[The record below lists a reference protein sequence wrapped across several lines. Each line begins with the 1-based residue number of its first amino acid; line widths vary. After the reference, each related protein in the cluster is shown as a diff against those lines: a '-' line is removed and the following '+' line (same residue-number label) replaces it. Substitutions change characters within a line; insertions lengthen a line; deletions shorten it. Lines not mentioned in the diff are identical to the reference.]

1 MNKKVCVSGASGYIG
16 QQLVQT
22 LLSYG
27 FEVNILTRKSSYH
40 LENVKTFIG
49 DITNSEHDFSEFF
62 AGADIFFNCIGENY
76 DETKMYDV
84 HVTGTD
90 NLAKYCNIKHWI
102 QLSSIAVYGDVPDG
116 IISEEYKK
124 NPVTVYQKTR
134 KICEERLIYHSKNK
148 GFNFTILRPSKIIG
162 KNSSDN
168 SIFLLEKYISL
179 KLFFYIGP
187 KNASFNYISDK
198 NIINALMLCITNSN
212 AKNKIY
218 NVSDHISLETAVEK
232 IKKIKKIKNYSFRLP
247 LSFVFVLVSF
257 LQVIPKFPIS
267 TRQIKGLTTRAVFS
281 ISKIEGDLGYS
292 NKIKIIDVL
301 HEIIEK

>member
-27 FEVNILTRKSSYH
+27 FEVNILTRKRNYH
-40 LENVKTFIG
+40 LKNVKTFIG
-49 DITNSEHDFSEFF
+49 DVTNSEHDFSKFF
-62 AGADIFFNCIGENY
+62 AGAELFINCIGENY

-90 NLAKYCNIKHWI
+90 NLAKYFNIKHWI
-102 QLSSIAVYGDVPDG
+102 QLSSIAVYGDIRNG
-116 IISEEYKK
+116 IISEEHKK

-134 KICEERLIYHSKNK
+134 KLCEERLIYHSKNK

-162 KNSSDN
+162 KNSSDH

-179 KLFFYIGP
+179 KLFFYIGS

-198 NIINALMLCITNSN
+198 NVINALILCVTNKNS
-212 AKNKIY
+212 KNKIY
-218 NVSDHISLETAVEK
+218 NISDHIYLETAVDT
-232 IKKIKKIKNYSFRLP
+232 IKKIKKIKNRSFSLP
-247 LSFVFVLVSF
+247 LSFVFILVSF

-267 TRQIKGLTTRAVFS
+267 IRQIKGLTTQAVFS
-281 ISKIEGDLGYS
+281 ISKIKGDLGYS
-292 NKIKIIDVL
+292 NKIKIVDVL
-301 HEIIEK
+301 QEIIDE